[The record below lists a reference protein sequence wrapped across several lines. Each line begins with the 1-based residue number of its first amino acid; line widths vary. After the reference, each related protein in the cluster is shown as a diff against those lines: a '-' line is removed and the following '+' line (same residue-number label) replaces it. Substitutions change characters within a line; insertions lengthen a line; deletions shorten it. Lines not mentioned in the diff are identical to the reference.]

1 MQRHIEF
8 CQEQNRYRCG
18 IFVTSQAKREIVG
31 KVIKDII
38 PQYKLQKLRIDSMVT
53 EATFLNGNTIRVVM
67 ANDRSRG
74 CRFNGIIVDN
84 DTEQEVINCVILPH
98 LMPLHNEEGM
108 YKRDDNSM
116 NRFMMVNI
124 SVDDIIKSEKFFNG
138 RGIFER
144 EYKCM
149 WIGSEYDSPVVTKE
163 LNNDK
168 VMIYNAFGISKEN
181 IKYETEFV
189 NKTKQTYLNVSGHSE
204 LTDLG
209 FENQIN
215 VHMLIDTDIYDGY
228 EVNVNDG
235 MVMIVLHEIENEAP
249 KLRDFGQ
256 EKFIKG
262 CE

>member
-8 CQEQNRYRCG
+8 CKEQNKYRCG
-18 IFVTSQAKREIVG
+18 IFVTSQVKREIVG
-31 KVIKDII
+31 SILKNII
-38 PQYKLQKLRIDSMVT
+38 PQYKLQRLRIDSMMT

-67 ANDRSRG
+67 ANDSSRG
-74 CRFNGIIVDN
+74 HRFNGVVVDS
-84 DTEQEVINCVILPH
+84 DTEQEVISCVILPH

-108 YKRDDNSM
+108 YKRNDNPQ
-116 NRFMMVNI
+116 NRFIMVNI
-124 SVDDIIKSEKFFNG
+124 SWDDVIKSEKFFNDL
-138 RGIFER
+138 GIFER

-149 WIGSEYDSPVVTKE
+149 WIGDQYDRPVITKE

-168 VMIYNAFGISKEN
+168 VMIYKAIGIPKEN

-189 NKTKQTYLNVSGHSE
+189 NKTKQTYLNVSGHAKSTE
-204 LTDLG
+204 LG
-209 FENQIN
+209 FENQVN

-228 EVNVNDG
+228 EVSVNDD
-235 MVMIVLHEIENEAP
+235 MVMIILHEIENEAP
-249 KLRDFGQ
+249 ELRDFGH

>member
-74 CRFNGIIVDN
+74 FRFNGIIVDS

-98 LMPLHNEEGM
+98 LMPLHNEDGM
-108 YKRDDNSM
+108 YNRNDNPQ
-116 NRFMMVNI
+116 NRFMMANI
-124 SVDDIIKSEKFFNG
+124 SWDDVIKSEKILSS
-138 RGIFER
+138 RGIFEM

-149 WIGSEYDSPVVTKE
+149 WIGDQYDRPVITKE

-168 VMIYNAFGISKEN
+168 VMIYNAFGIPKEN

-189 NKTKQTYLNVSGHSE
+189 NKTKQTYLNVIGHAE
-204 LTDLG
+204 LTELG
-209 FENQIN
+209 FENQVN

-228 EVNVNDG
+228 EVSVNDG